1 VADINLQESYD
12 ITIVGGGILGCAIAY
27 FLSITT
33 DSTII
38 LMEQEKKVAM
48 HTSSRNTGKVHAP
61 FYYNPEKKSSTAAYA
76 LKGFDMLKR
85 YCAFHNLPFKEDGVV
100 EIATNQI
107 EIDTLSKHVQWA
119 HKNGLRDEDVKLLS
133 KSEMLEIEPNVK
145 CEAGLVCIR
154 DASTNYGLINQKLM
168 EDATQLGCKTS
179 FENKFR
185 SIQHN
190 TNANANRKMTIKG
203 TVKDIPTDYV
213 INAAGGNSLDIAHN
227 LDLAKEYT
235 DLYFRGEYWIAPQN
249 YNSLTK
255 RSIYSIPRNTE
266 YPFLDPHWIVRSDG
280 RCEVGPNAVPVFG
293 PYSYTSYDNFK
304 NIIPKIF
311 RSCRASVLKLLL
323 NKQFIQL
330 VSNEFSSS
338 LSKTN
343 MINRVRRFL
352 PSLNPNDFEQRGMAG
367 IRTILIDKNGEF
379 ASESLVVEGE
389 SSLHILN
396 YNSPGATGALPFAAN
411 IARRLVQKNIANRS
425 SKEINFPFSD
435 EKGTA
440 G

>member
-1 VADINLQESYD
+1 MADNNLQESYD

-27 FLSITT
+27 FLSNTT

-38 LMEQEKKVAM
+38 VMEQEKKVAM
-48 HTSSRNTGKVHAP
+48 HASSRNTGKVHAP

-85 YCAFHNLPFKEDGVV
+85 YCAFHNLPFKEDGVI

-107 EIDTLSKHVQWA
+107 EIDTLSKHFQWA
-119 HKNGLRDEDVKLLS
+119 HKNGLRNDDVKLLS
-133 KSEMLEIEPNVK
+133 KREMLEIEPNVK
-145 CEAGLVCIR
+145 CEAGLVCSR
-154 DASTNYGLINQKLM
+154 DASTNYGLINQKLI
-168 EDATQLGCKTS
+168 EDATQVGCKTS

-203 TVKDIPTDYV
+203 TVKDITTDYV

-235 DLYFRGEYWIAPQN
+235 DLHFRGEYWIAPQK

-255 RSIYSIPRNTE
+255 RSIYSVPRNTE
-266 YPFLDPHWIVRSDG
+266 YPFLDPHWIVRTDG
-280 RCEVGPNAVPVFG
+280 ICEVGPNAVPVFG

-338 LSKTN
+338 LSKTK
-343 MINRVRRFL
+343 MVNRVRKFL

-379 ASESLVVEGE
+379 ASESLVVEDE

-411 IARRLVQKNIANRS
+411 IAKTLIQKNIVNKT
-425 SKEINFPFSD
+425 SKEINLPFSD
-435 EKGTA
+435 EIS
-440 G
+440 

>member
-1 VADINLQESYD
+1 
-12 ITIVGGGILGCAIAY
+12 
-27 FLSITT
+27 
-33 DSTII
+33 
-38 LMEQEKKVAM
+38 
-48 HTSSRNTGKVHAP
+48 
-61 FYYNPEKKSSTAAYA
+61 
-76 LKGFDMLKR
+76 MLKR
-85 YCAFHNLPFKEDGVV
+85 YCTFHNLPFKEDGVI
-100 EIATNQI
+100 EIATNER

-119 HKNGLRDEDVKLLS
+119 HKNGLRDEDIKFLS

-145 CEAGLVCIR
+145 CDAGLVCIR

-168 EDATQLGCKTS
+168 EDATKLGCNTT

-190 TNANANRKMTIKG
+190 TNTNANRKMTIKG
-203 TVKDIPTDYV
+203 TVKDLTTDYV

-235 DLYFRGEYWIAPQN
+235 DLHFRGEYWAAPQK

-255 RSIYSIPRNTE
+255 RSIYSVPRNTE
-266 YPFLDPHWIVRSDG
+266 YPFLDPHWIIRSDG

-293 PYSYTSYDNFK
+293 PYAYTSYDNLK
-304 NIIPKIF
+304 NVLPKIF
-311 RSCRASVLKLLL
+311 DSCRVGVLKLLL
-323 NKQFIQL
+323 NKQYIKL

-343 MINRVRRFL
+343 MVNRVKKFL
-352 PSLNPNDFEQRGMAG
+352 PSLNPNDFKQRGMAG

-379 ASESLVVEGE
+379 ASERMVIEDD

-396 YNSPGATGALPFAAN
+396 YNSPGATGALPVAAN
-411 IARRLVQKNIANRS
+411 IARTLVQKNIANRTF
-425 SKEINFPFSD
+425 KQINFPFSD
-435 EKGTA
+435 EIS
-440 G
+440 

>member
-1 VADINLQESYD
+1 MADNNLQESYD

-61 FYYNPEKKSSTAAYA
+61 FYYNPEQKSSTAAYA
-76 LKGFDMLKR
+76 LMGFDMLKR
-85 YCAFHNLPFKEDGVV
+85 YCAFHKLPFKEDGVI

-168 EDATQLGCKTS
+168 EDAAQLGCKTS

-227 LDLAKEYT
+227 LALAKEYT
-235 DLYFRGEYWIAPQN
+235 DLYFRGEYWIAPQK

-293 PYSYTSYDNFK
+293 PYSYTSYDNMK
-304 NIIPKIF
+304 HVLPKIF

-338 LSKTN
+338 FSKTN

-352 PSLNPNDFEQRGMAG
+352 PSLNPNDFKQRGMAG
-367 IRTILIDKNGEF
+367 IRTILINKNGEF

-396 YNSPGATGALPFAAN
+396 YNSPGATGALPFAAG
-411 IARRLVQKNIANRS
+411 IARRLVQKNIANRT
-425 SKEINFPFSD
+425 SKEINSPFSD
-435 EKGTA
+435 EIS
-440 G
+440 

>member
-1 VADINLQESYD
+1 MVDINLQKSYD
-12 ITIVGGGILGCAIAY
+12 ITIVGGGILGCSIAY

-85 YCAFHNLPFKEDGVV
+85 YCTFHNLPFKEDGVI
-100 EIATNQI
+100 EIATNER

-119 HKNGLRDEDVKLLS
+119 HKNGLRDEDIKFLS

-145 CEAGLVCIR
+145 CDAGLVCIR

-168 EDATQLGCKTS
+168 EDATKLGCNTT

-190 TNANANRKMTIKG
+190 TNTNASRKMTIKG
-203 TVKDIPTDYV
+203 TVEDLATDYV

-235 DLYFRGEYWIAPQN
+235 DLHFRGEYWAAPQK

-255 RSIYSIPRNTE
+255 RSIYSVPRNTE
-266 YPFLDPHWIVRSDG
+266 YPFLDPHWIIRSDG

-293 PYSYTSYDNFK
+293 PYAYTSYDNLK
-304 NIIPKIF
+304 NVLPKIF
-311 RSCRASVLKLLL
+311 DSCRVGVLKLLL
-323 NKQFIQL
+323 NKQYIKL
-330 VSNEFSSS
+330 VSKEFSSS

-343 MINRVRRFL
+343 MVNRVKKFL
-352 PSLNPNDFEQRGMAG
+352 PSLNPNDFKQRGMAG

-379 ASESLVVEGE
+379 ASESMVVEDD

-396 YNSPGATGALPFAAN
+396 YNSPGATGALPVAAN
-411 IARRLVQKNIANRS
+411 IARTLVQKNIANRTF
-425 SKEINFPFSD
+425 KQIYFPFSD
-435 EKGTA
+435 EIS
-440 G
+440 

>member
-33 DSTII
+33 DSTSI
-38 LMEQEKKVAM
+38 LSEQEKKVAI

-76 LKGFDMLKR
+76 LMGFDMLKR

-168 EDATQLGCKTS
+168 EDAMQLGCKTS

-190 TNANANRKMTIKG
+190 TNTNANRKMTIKG
-203 TVKDIPTDYV
+203 TVEDVATDYV
-213 INAAGGNSLDIAHN
+213 INAAGGNSLGIAHN
-227 LDLAKEYT
+227 QEHGKGHTE
-235 DLYFRGEYWIAPQN
+235 LYFRGQHSTAPQ
-249 YNSLTK
+249 S
-255 RSIYSIPRNTE
+255 
-266 YPFLDPHWIVRSDG
+266 
-280 RCEVGPNAVPVFG
+280 
-293 PYSYTSYDNFK
+293 
-304 NIIPKIF
+304 
-311 RSCRASVLKLLL
+311 
-323 NKQFIQL
+323 
-330 VSNEFSSS
+330 
-338 LSKTN
+338 
-343 MINRVRRFL
+343 
-352 PSLNPNDFEQRGMAG
+352 
-367 IRTILIDKNGEF
+367 
-379 ASESLVVEGE
+379 
-389 SSLHILN
+389 
-396 YNSPGATGALPFAAN
+396 
-411 IARRLVQKNIANRS
+411 
-425 SKEINFPFSD
+425 
-435 EKGTA
+435 
-440 G
+440 

>member
-168 EDATQLGCKTS
+168 EDAAQLGCKTS

-235 DLYFRGEYWIAPQN
+235 DLYFRGEYWIAPQK

-338 LSKTN
+338 FSKTN

-352 PSLNPNDFEQRGMAG
+352 PSLNPNDFKQRGMAG
-367 IRTILIDKNGEF
+367 IRTILINKNGEF

-396 YNSPGATGALPFAAN
+396 YNSPGATGALPFAAG
-411 IARRLVQKNIANRS
+411 IARRLVQKNIANRT
-425 SKEINFPFSD
+425 SKEINSPFSD
-435 EKGTA
+435 EIS
-440 G
+440 

>member
-38 LMEQEKKVAM
+38 LMEREKKVAM

-168 EDATQLGCKTS
+168 EDAAQLGCKTS

-411 IARRLVQKNIANRS
+411 IARRLVQKNIANRT
-425 SKEINFPFSD
+425 SKEINSPFSD
-435 EKGTA
+435 EIS
-440 G
+440 